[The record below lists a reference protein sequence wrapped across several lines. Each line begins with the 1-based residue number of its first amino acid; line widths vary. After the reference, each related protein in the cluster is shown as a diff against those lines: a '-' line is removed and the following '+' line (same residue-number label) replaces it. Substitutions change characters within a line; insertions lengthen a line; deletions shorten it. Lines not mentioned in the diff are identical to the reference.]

1 MQYILHTSDG
11 LFYYG
16 LQRVATVLT
25 SVLKLSQRPSYSRR
39 AAHQFKARDLG
50 NRPSIADPCF
60 SQGIRY
66 KDGDY
71 QLKQGAGTARPV
83 QVCLCAARH
92 HSFFVDMC
100 REIGL
105 NRASAPLGR
114 AAKGALWFCPFVRER
129 VQERHGN
136 VLVVLFSNHRYEEAN
151 GQWKHLTTH
160 FRQKGTTH

>member
-1 MQYILHTSDG
+1 MTSGYKQLHSDCFTHILIIGGPAFS
-11 LFYYG
+11 FPI
-16 LQRVATVLT
+16 A
-25 SVLKLSQRPSYSRR
+25 
-39 AAHQFKARDLG
+39 DLG
-50 NRPSIADPCF
+50 KILILIIACPMSMADPCF